1 MGCRVHVVSKQR
13 EYGDSEAFN
22 YACDKF
28 SELLEKL
35 GCTLSSDT
43 LDRSSFI
50 EVPVSEYKRAIKI
63 MERII
68 DTDSNKLKD
77 EIDLSELKSD
87 DFDPDTIDLQVIVAY
102 IKELGYYNDPY
113 RLLMVMIDFY
123 NERDMNSN
131 YIQFEAW

>member
-13 EYGDSEAFN
+13 EYGVTEAFN
-22 YACDKF
+22 YAYDKF
-28 SELLEKL
+28 SELLEEL

-43 LDRSSFI
+43 LYYSSFI
-50 EVPVSEYKRAIKI
+50 EAPVSEYKRAIKI
-63 MERII
+63 LERII
-68 DTDSNKLKD
+68 DTDSNELKD

-87 DFDPDTIDLQVIVAY
+87 DFDPDTIDLQVIVTY